1 MATERDYFI
10 QHIIPLKNKLFRK
23 ALYMTESIEDSQ
35 DIVQDVMIALWNKR
49 AQWNEIKNME
59 VYAMV
64 LTKNQA
70 LDRIKNK
77 AGNNDS
83 IDEKIE
89 TLVSCKNNNPLESVI
104 KNEETSLV
112 WKTINQLPDN
122 QRKLVILRE
131 IDELSYLEIA
141 EIMQTTEAQVKINL
155 FRARQ
160 KIKER
165 YLKIDNYGL

>member
-10 QHIIPLKNKLFRK
+10 QNIIPLKNKLFRK
-23 ALYMTESIEDSQ
+23 ALYITESIEDSQ
-35 DIVQDVMIALWNKR
+35 DIVQDVMITLWNKR
-49 AQWNEIKNME
+49 AGWNEIKNIE

-77 AGNNDS
+77 SGKNDS

-89 TLVSCKNNNPLESVI
+89 NQVSCKNSNPLESVI
-104 KNEETSLV
+104 KNEETSLI
-112 WKTINQLPDN
+112 WSIINQLSDN
-122 QRKLVILRE
+122 QKKLVILRE
-131 IDELSYLEIA
+131 IDEHTYLEIA

-155 FRARQ
+155 YRTRQ
-160 KIKER
+160 KIKEL
-165 YLKIDNYGL
+165 YLKIDKYGL